1 MTDSKKILGHRDYRI
16 CTNCIMDTSDP
27 QISFNEQGE
36 CDFCTSFKQNIVP
49 SWHTD
54 ERGYQELMKI
64 AKRIKEESKGR
75 KYDCIIGVSG
85 GVDSSYLT
93 YIATKVMGLKP
104 LLFTVDS
111 GWNLN
116 VAVENIEKIVKT
128 LKLDLYT
135 EVVNWQEMKDLQ
147 LAFLK
152 AQVPYQDTPQDH
164 VIFAGLYNYAVKKGI
179 KYVLT
184 GGNYSTECVKPPF
197 EWTYINDLALIKDIH
212 KKFGKTSL
220 KTFPTC
226 SMLKNRLY
234 YRGIKGMKVVK
245 PLDYVPYE
253 QETALKTLEE
263 EFGYQR
269 YKNKH
274 YENIF
279 TRWYE
284 GYYLPNKFG
293 YDKRRCYFSSL
304 ILTGQMTREEALA
317 KIAENPYDEKQ
328 AKEDQEFIAKKLG
341 VSDSEFEAIIT
352 GDNKTWRDYRNT
364 AKLLNFFIHL
374 AQKVGIE
381 KRNFR

>member
-1 MTDSKKILGHRDYRI
+1 MTKMIYPKREYQI

-27 QISFNEQGE
+27 QITFNEKGE
-36 CDFCTSFKQNIVP
+36 CDFCTGFRNNIAP
-49 SWHTD
+49 AWHPD
-54 ERGYQELMKI
+54 ERGKAELLKI
-64 AKRIKEESKGR
+64 AEKIKHDTKGK
-75 KYDCIIGVSG
+75 KYHCIIGMSG

-93 YIATKVMGLKP
+93 YVATEIMGLKP
-104 LLFTVDS
+104 LIFSVDS

-116 VAVENIEKIVKT
+116 VAVENIERIVKK
-128 LKLDLYT
+128 LNLDLYT
-135 EVVNWQEMKDLQ
+135 EVVNWQEMRDLQ

-152 AQVPYQDTPQDH
+152 SNVPYQDLPQDH
-164 VIFAGLYNYAVKKGI
+164 VIFAGLYNYAVKNGI

-197 EWTYINDLALIKDIH
+197 EWTYVNDIVMIKDIH
-212 KKFGKTSL
+212 NRFGKIPL
-220 KTFPTC
+220 KTFPLC
-226 SMLKNRLY
+226 GMLKNRIY
-234 YRGIKGMKVVK
+234 YRGFKGMKVVK

-253 QETALKTLEE
+253 QEPALKLLEE
-263 EFGYQR
+263 RFGYQR

-284 GYYLPNKFG
+284 GYYLPVKFG

-304 ILTGQMTREEALA
+304 VLTGQMTREEAL
-317 KIAENPYDEKQ
+317 KEIAENPYDEKQ
-328 AKEDQEFIAKKLG
+328 MTEDKEYIAKKLG
-341 VSDSEFEAIIT
+341 ISVEEMNQIIA
-352 GDNKTWRDYRNT
+352 GENKTYRDYKNQENI
-364 AKLLNFFIHL
+364 LNFFIHT

>member
-1 MTDSKKILGHRDYRI
+1 MTESPKYQI

-27 QISFNEQGE
+27 QITFDDRGE
-36 CDFCTSFKQNIVP
+36 CDFCTSFKRTIAP

-54 ERGYQELMKI
+54 ERGQKELMEIAQKI
-64 AKRIKEESKGR
+64 KDKTKGQ
-75 KYDCIIGVSG
+75 KYNCIIGVSG

-93 YIATKVMGLKP
+93 YIATEVMGLNP
-104 LLFTVDS
+104 LLFSVDS

-116 VAVENIEKIVKT
+116 IAVENIEKIVKT
-128 LKLDLYT
+128 LNLDLYT

-152 AQVPYQDTPQDH
+152 SQVPYQDTPQDH
-164 VIFAGLYNYAVKKGI
+164 VIFAGLYNYASKQGI

-197 EWTYINDLALIKDIH
+197 EWTYINDIKFIKDIH
-212 KKFGKTSL
+212 RKFGTVPL
-220 KTFPTC
+220 KTFPMC
-226 SMLKNRLY
+226 GMLKNRIW

-253 QETALKTLEE
+253 QESALKLLEE
-263 EFGYQR
+263 KFGYQR

-284 GYYLPNKFG
+284 GYYMPKKFG
-293 YDKRRCYFSSL
+293 YDKRRCYYSSL
-304 ILTGQMTREEALA
+304 ILTGQMTRDEAL
-317 KIAENPYDEKQ
+317 KLIAENPYDEKQ
-328 AKEDQEFIAKKLG
+328 AKEDQEYIAKKLG
-341 VSDSEFEAIIT
+341 ITSSEMDMIIA
-352 GDNKTWRDYRNT
+352 GENKTWRDYKNQ
-364 AKLLNFFIHL
+364 ASLLNFFIHT
-374 AQKVGIE
+374 AQRAGIE

>member
-1 MTDSKKILGHRDYRI
+1 MPKMIYPRREYQI

-27 QISFNEQGE
+27 QITFDEKGE
-36 CDFCTSFKQNIVP
+36 CDFCTSFKSNIAP

-54 ERGYQELMKI
+54 ERGHEELMKI
-64 AKRIKEESKGR
+64 AQKIKDDTKGK
-75 KYDCIIGVSG
+75 KYNCIIGVSG

-93 YIATKVMGLKP
+93 YVATEIMGLKP
-104 LLFTVDS
+104 LLFSVDS

-128 LKLDLYT
+128 LDLDLYT

-152 AQVPYQDTPQDH
+152 SQVPYQDTPQDH
-164 VIFAGLYNYAVKKGI
+164 VIFAGLYNYAAKQGI

-197 EWTYINDLALIKDIH
+197 EWTYINDLKFIKDIH
-212 KKFGKTSL
+212 KKFGKIPL
-220 KTFPTC
+220 RTFPTC
-226 SMLKNRLY
+226 GMLKNRLW

-253 QETALKTLEE
+253 QEAALQLLEE
-263 EFGYQR
+263 KFGYQR

-284 GYYLPNKFG
+284 GYYMPKKFG
-293 YDKRRCYFSSL
+293 YDKRRCYYSSL
-304 ILTGQMTREEALA
+304 ILTGQMTREEALEL
-317 KIAENPYDEKQ
+317 IAENPYDEKQ
-328 AKEDQEFIAKKLG
+328 AREDQEYIAKKLG
-341 VSDSEFEAIIT
+341 ITEEEMETIIA
-352 GDNKTWRDYRNT
+352 GENKTWRDYKNQ
-364 AKLLNFFIHL
+364 ANLLNFFIHT
-374 AQKVGIE
+374 AQKVGVE

>member
-1 MTDSKKILGHRDYRI
+1 MPESRKYQI

-27 QISFNEQGE
+27 QITFDEHGE
-36 CDFCTSFKQNIVP
+36 CDFCTSFKKNIAP

-54 ERGYQELMKI
+54 ERGYEELMKI
-64 AKRIKEESKGR
+64 AQKIKNDTKGR
-75 KYDCIIGVSG
+75 KYNCIIGVSG

-93 YIATKVMGLKP
+93 YVATEIMGLNP
-104 LLFTVDS
+104 LLFSVDS

-128 LKLDLYT
+128 LNLDLYT

-152 AQVPYQDTPQDH
+152 SQVPYQDTPQDH
-164 VIFAGLYNYAVKKGI
+164 VIFAGLYNYAAKNGI

-197 EWTYINDLALIKDIH
+197 EWTYVNDIVFIKDIH
-212 KKFGKTSL
+212 KRFGCVPL
-220 KTFPTC
+220 KTFPMC
-226 SMLKNRLY
+226 GMLKNRIW

-253 QETALKTLEE
+253 QESALKLLEE
-263 EFGYQR
+263 KFGYQR

-284 GYYLPNKFG
+284 GYYMPKKFG
-293 YDKRRCYFSSL
+293 YDKRRCYYSSL
-304 ILTGQMTREEALA
+304 ILTGQMTRDDAMKL
-317 KIAENPYDEKQ
+317 IAENPYDEKQ
-328 AKEDQEFIAKKLG
+328 AREDQEYIAKKLG
-341 VSDSEFEAIIT
+341 ISNEEMEKIID
-352 GDNKTWRDYRNT
+352 GENKTWRDYKNQ
-364 AKLLNFFIHL
+364 ANILNFFIHT
-374 AQKVGIE
+374 AQRAGIE